1 VRFSLASALFVV
13 LWFTTLQ
20 GPDGLTPLMVAASA
34 GSVQAL
40 KALIEAG
47 ADANATHGF
56 AGQTALHMAAEL
68 DQVLQ

>member
-1 VRFSLASALFVV
+1 
-13 LWFTTLQ
+13 
-20 GPDGLTPLMVAASA
+20 
-34 GSVQAL
+34 VQAL